1 MDAHDRAQRESQPV
15 PYWPGQRNPLMDA
28 IEQGIVR
35 PSVDF
40 DECGV
45 LAVKHKPKVMVE
57 DQEGPP
63 PQQLKPLP
71 FQQQTLVLRAPLAR
85 LDKACSTASVPK
97 LVPPPQPPP
106 QPLQPPQPPPQ
117 PPQPPHPSNADLER
131 EVAELKREVEALT
144 REKEFLDEHVARQ
157 GRVIEA
163 MCKVYTQLFD

>member
-15 PYWPGQRNPLMDA
+15 PYWPGQQRNPLVDA

-45 LAVKHKPKVMVE
+45 LALKPKVMVE
-57 DQEGPP
+57 DPEGPP

-71 FQQQTLVLRAPLAR
+71 YQQQTLVLRAPLSR
-85 LDKACSTASVPK
+85 LDKASSTASVPK
-97 LVPPPQPPP
+97 LDPPPPPP
-106 QPLQPPQPPPQ
+106 PQPPQPPPQ
-117 PPQPPHPSNADLER
+117 PHPSNADLER

-163 MCKVYTQLFD
+163 MCQVYTRLFD